1 MIDGRQQKIDRLH
14 TGDKLIA
21 FDGTNLTTGE
31 MILMLDQNAYGEAE
45 FYTLQ
50 TKSNHRIS
58 LTGQHLI
65 AVQSSIGTIVYIPA
79 EQVEVGRDS
88 LYVLSSEGIVIV
100 SPVVEI
106 SIETK
111 MGYFAPL
118 TMSGKLSTTA
128 FKLN

>member
-1 MIDGRQQKIDRLH
+1 
-14 TGDKLIA
+14 
-21 FDGTNLTTGE
+21 

-118 TMSGKLSTTA
+118 TMSGTLLVNNVVAGCFSHMHSHSLGQLVMA
-128 FKLN
+128 PIR